1 MTNQNQA
8 LTVPISTICKECN
21 ISKVQLMY
29 AIRRG
34 RIPQPT
40 KKGIFPTSPLF
51 FTDNEAEAVR
61 KAFLLPNTP

>member
-29 AIRRG
+29 AVRKQI
-34 RIPQPT
+34 IPKPT
-40 KKGIFPTSPLF
+40 KKGLFPTSPLF
-51 FTDNEAEAVR
+51 YTTTEAEAVR
-61 KAFLLPNTP
+61 KAFTVSNTP